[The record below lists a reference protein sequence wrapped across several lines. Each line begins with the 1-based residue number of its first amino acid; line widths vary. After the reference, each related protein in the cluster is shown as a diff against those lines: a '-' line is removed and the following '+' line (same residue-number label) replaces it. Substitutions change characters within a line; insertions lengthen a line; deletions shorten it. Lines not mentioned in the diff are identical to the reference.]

1 MSRRS
6 AREKAMQLLY
16 QLESQ
21 KGHALEQIDLFLEE
35 RAPLPG
41 SPRLVEPE
49 EEGQGSAV
57 EVLDEDDRAYI
68 KALALGVMAKA
79 NELDR
84 LYGPY
89 LNKWTP
95 ERLPIIERVLLR
107 IGTYEICY
115 AEDVPNSV
123 AISEIIRL
131 CKDYADEDSYAYIN
145 AVLAKVER
153 EVAKEDTEESGASQ

>member
-41 SPRLVEPE
+41 APRLVEPE

-68 KALALGVMAKA
+68 KALALGVLAKA
-79 NELDR
+79 DELDR

-89 LNKWTP
+89 LKNGHP
-95 ERLPIIERVLLR
+95 RGSLLSKEFYFAWVPTKFAMPKMCR
-107 IGTYEICY
+107 I
-115 AEDVPNSV
+115 P
-123 AISEIIRL
+123 
-131 CKDYADEDSYAYIN
+131 
-145 AVLAKVER
+145 
-153 EVAKEDTEESGASQ
+153 